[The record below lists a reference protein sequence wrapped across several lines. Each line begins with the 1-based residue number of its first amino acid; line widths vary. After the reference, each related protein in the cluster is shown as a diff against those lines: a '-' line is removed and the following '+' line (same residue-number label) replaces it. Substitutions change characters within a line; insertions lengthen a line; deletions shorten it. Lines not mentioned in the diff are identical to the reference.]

1 MSAQAFATNFPAP
14 KTPLVD
20 KGGLA
25 TQDGRFL
32 WLAFFNR
39 TGGADGII
47 PIVSGT
53 PLSPNK
59 QLLVAAGANALP
71 LTDDWNYFGTVG
83 AGLACLLQIK
93 SPGQDVKVFNGGANP
108 LAIFP
113 PPGFQIDALAVNA
126 AFSLAA
132 GKMRTFECWSV
143 TQLVSW
149 GN

>member
-25 TQDGRFL
+25 AQDGRFL

-59 QLLVAAGANALP
+59 QLLVAAGTTQANALP
-71 LTDDWNYFGTVG
+71 LSHDWNYFRT
-83 AGLACLLQIK
+83 APARLAWLRSIK
-93 SPGQDVKVFNGGANP
+93 NTGP
-108 LAIFP
+108 
-113 PPGFQIDALAVNA
+113 
-126 AFSLAA
+126 
-132 GKMRTFECWSV
+132 
-143 TQLVSW
+143 
-149 GN
+149 